1 MDAGL
6 VTDLLEQLGSFTAQQ
21 ALQELQL
28 PVGVDD
34 EVKSLQHNL
43 AVVQA
48 MLNNV
53 EERTLTDSAVKAWYD
68 QLKDAYYMMDDLL
81 DIWNTARIK
90 PQIQKEEEAAKPADI
105 STPAVR
111 KKVCSFIPSPSCCF
125 NLPMNHD
132 VGGKIKTLN
141 ETLDMIVNDM
151 EKYGIDLNRQPEV
164 VERPITNLLLVEEV
178 IGLHHE
184 RAAILEYLLSSS
196 NEEINPLVISLVGM
210 GSTGKSSLAQ
220 LVYNDPSVQFHFDK
234 RMWVCVSDPF
244 DQCKVA
250 KAIIESIQGQSPDIT
265 ELQSLLDSIFD
276 LIVGKKFFLVLDNV
290 WTEDYILWEPF
301 RNALRWGAQGSR
313 ILVTTRNHAVTRL
326 MDSYFPIRL
335 ELQPDELCWLIFS
348 RIAYFDMREDERLRL
363 VGIGR
368 DMVRKCKGLPLAA
381 KTLGGLMYFK
391 SRSIEQ
397 WVRVLDS
404 RLWEFVV
411 IEKDFFASLLFS
423 YYDLSSPLKL
433 CFLYCAVF
441 PEDYLFSIDELILQW
456 MAQGYIESKEN
467 MEMEIIAEKYFRNLA
482 TRSFFQDF
490 EADEDDVDK
499 IICCKM
505 HDIVHDFVRLMTND
519 ICFTIEG
526 DKKVEIDF
534 KKVRQLSLIV
544 KETIPEFVYDAK
556 NVRFLNLIF
565 LSSHTVPPKLF
576 NHLTC
581 LRTLQLAGESILE
594 LPNEVE
600 KLIHLR
606 LLKLSCINIKEL
618 PETVCNFLNLQSLD
632 VRGCKELIKLPR
644 GMSKLIN
651 LRHLLLD
658 QKCGI
663 KSFSKGIGRLTCLR
677 TLTYFSVGGES
688 DEICKMGELENLN
701 HIQGSLRI
709 QGLKNVVDLG
719 EVENAQLKKKML
731 SVLLLH
737 FDMVDEETEDRRGR
751 RVEKDVS
758 VLNALKPHPDLK
770 DLTIGEYMGTTVCPN
785 WMMSL
790 TQLKRFVLHWCP
802 NLECLPPLGKLPF
815 LESLK
820 ILHADSLKKVGD
832 EFLGIEPKDKNM
844 KDDVI
849 FPKLKYLD
857 FQYLQNWE
865 EWTGMVGVREEEDGD
880 TGFVT
885 NPIKIMPNLELH
897 SLTIEHCPKL
907 KSLPDFLKIRAD
919 ARATGEEWPKI
930 SHIPNIRIGYE
941 YVQRKTS
948 SLS

>member
-6 VTDLLEQLGSFTAQQ
+6 VTDLLKQLGSFTADQQ

-34 EVKSLQHNL
+34 EVKRLQHNL

-48 MLNNV
+48 MLSEV
-53 EERTLTDSAVKAWYD
+53 EERTLTDPAVKPWYD

-90 PQIQKEEEAAKPADI
+90 SQIQKEEEVAEPADI

-111 KKVCSFIPSPSCCF
+111 KTVCSFIPSPSCCF
-125 NLPMNHD
+125 NLPMHHD

-141 ETLDMIVNDM
+141 ETLDMIINGM

-164 VERPITNLLLVEEV
+164 VDRPITNFVGENEVFGLIDYKKVVLEMLLINSSEET
-178 IGLHHE
+178 
-184 RAAILEYLLSSS
+184 
-196 NEEINPLVISLVGM
+196 NPLVISLVGM
-210 GSTGKSSLAQ
+210 GSIGKSTFAQ
-220 LVYNDPSVQFHFDK
+220 LVYNDSHVQFQFDK

-244 DQCKVA
+244 DPCKVA

-265 ELQSLLDSIFD
+265 ELQSLLDNIFD
-276 LIVGKKFFLVLDNV
+276 LIVGKKFFLVLDDV
-290 WTEDYILWEPF
+290 WTEDSTMWEPF
-301 RNALRWGAQGSR
+301 KNALKWGAQGSR
-313 ILVTTRNHAVTRL
+313 ILITTRNERVAKM
-326 MDSYFPIRL
+326 MDSSYVINLPC
-335 ELQPDELCWLIFS
+335 QPLDISWQILRRMAFHDRHEALILKK
-348 RIAYFDMREDERLRL
+348 M
-363 VGIGR
+363 GHH
-368 DMVRKCKGLPLAA
+368 MVKKCKGLPLAV
-381 KTLGGLMYFK
+381 KTLGSLLRFK
-391 SRSIEQ
+391 SRREQ
-397 WVRVLDS
+397 WQMVLNS
-404 RLWEFVV
+404 SLWEFED
-411 IEKDFFASLLFS
+411 IEKGFLAPLLLS
-423 YYDLSSPLKL
+423 YYDLPSPLKQ
-433 CFLYCAVF
+433 CFSYCAIL
-441 PEDYLFSIDELILQW
+441 PKDYLFSIDELILHW
-456 MAQGYIESKEN
+456 MAQGYIESKEDI
-467 MEMEIIAEKYFRNLA
+467 EMEILAEEYFKILA
-482 TRSFFQDF
+482 MRCFFQDF
-490 EADEDDVDK
+490 EKNEDDNDK
-499 IICCKM
+499 IISCKM
-505 HDIVHDFVRLMTND
+505 HDIVHDFAQSMTHD
-519 ICFTIEG
+519 LCFTIEG
-526 DKKVEIDF
+526 DEKVEIDF
-534 KKVRQLSLIV
+534 KKARQLSLIV
-544 KETIPEFVYDAK
+544 KETIPEFVYDA
-556 NVRFLNLIF
+556 NNLRFLNLIL
-565 LSSHTVPPKLF
+565 LSSHTIPPKLF

-581 LRTLQLAGESILE
+581 LRTLQLEGKSILE

-606 LLKLSCINIKEL
+606 LLKLSCVNIKEL
-618 PETVCNFLNLQSLD
+618 PETMCNFLNLQSLD
-632 VRGCKELIKLPR
+632 VRGCNELVKLPR

-658 QKCGI
+658 KKCGI

-719 EVENAQLKKKML
+719 EVKRAQLKKKIRL

-758 VLNALKPHPDLK
+758 VLNALVPHPDLK

-790 TQLKRFVLHWCP
+790 TKLKRFVLHWCP

-815 LESLK
+815 LESLE

-832 EFLGIEPKDKNM
+832 EFLGIEPKGKNM

-865 EWTGMVGVREEEDGD
+865 EWTGMGVREEEDGD

-897 SLTIEHCPKL
+897 SLIIEHCPKL

-919 ARATGEEWPKI
+919 ERGTGEEWPKI

-941 YVQRKTS
+941 YVQRKAL